1 MPMCLHT
8 DTSAISTNTGVPR
21 MENNEYEKPEDPIFS
36 GYIPFSG
43 NYRFI

>member
-1 MPMCLHT
+1 MPLYMGVPT
-8 DTSAISTNTGVPR
+8 ISANTGVPR

>member
-1 MPMCLHT
+1 
-8 DTSAISTNTGVPR
+8 